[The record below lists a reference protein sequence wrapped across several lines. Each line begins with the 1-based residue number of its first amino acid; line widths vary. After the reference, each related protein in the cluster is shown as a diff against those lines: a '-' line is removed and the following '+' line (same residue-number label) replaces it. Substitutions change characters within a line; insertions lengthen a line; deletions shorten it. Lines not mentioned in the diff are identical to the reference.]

1 MAVVTV
7 TTDLNQTAGVPYT
20 VITDSSVDWSGVTNS
35 IYFFDKASKL
45 TYYKNSSGTVV
56 SLFEEGGGSDTFVT
70 GGTYSGS
77 TIILNRNDGNSV
89 DVTGVT
95 SNNISN
101 ADLTLDAN
109 RVLNLDNNTLK
120 FEGGQTYIDSGGF
133 NPLVINR
140 KGSGTLG
147 NGIDFNAYNSSNAET
162 NFARIVQVA
171 TDVTAGSEDGG
182 LWLRT
187 MIGGT
192 LRTPVILDN
201 RELLIDAQYFTDNN
215 FRVRDSGTDCLK
227 VTTSK
232 QTYIESNGFNPLV
245 INRKAQG
252 NQGNGI
258 DFNAYNSSNAEHN
271 FARVI
276 QVATDTTAG
285 SEDGGLWLRVSDNG
299 NITTKVQIESDTTE
313 VLNKTLLSKDAIVK
327 GSNNSAST
335 SGFKVTDINNN
346 SLLDI
351 RNNGTTT
358 FSATVNANAFV
369 GDGSGLTNLPS
380 GSNTFV
386 TGGTYSGSTIILN
399 RNDGNA
405 VNVTGITSSSIYTAD
420 GTLSGNRTFNLGD
433 NTLDIRPDSTNK
445 RFEFFRSANNPV
457 LDLYDAFNTR
467 VISLGKDSAGNIGNF
482 LYVNNKLEVGTGNA
496 IKLQNAGSNGSY
508 LKFSNGFNDP
518 YTQIGALIP
527 HYFLAAAGALSSH
540 KFIVGDDAVVGSE
553 KISLQS
559 DTLVKGSNNS
569 ASTSGFKVTDVNN
582 NLILDIKNDKT
593 VGIGGAVNA
602 DLTLNIKGSTNN
614 ATKGTLRCDNLAG
627 NKMFS
632 VDNAGNIE
640 APTTGLVNFGNA
652 NDESFWKLAVRS
664 NTPLVLRDAN
674 DAKLVSFAFDGNRYT
689 TNTKFGADS
698 APTARVDIKG
708 SDASASTS
716 GLKLTDS
723 NDVVLLDIKNNGT
736 TTFSATVNA
745 NAFVGDGSGL
755 TNLPSGGSTNLSVG
769 SKTSTTLD
777 IVSSDG
783 TDATVPAVTT
793 SEAGLSSAADKTKL
807 DGIEASA
814 DVTDTTNVTSA
825 GALMDSE
832 VTDLSGIK
840 AVTVS
845 TLQVKPSEGAFA
857 NGDKTKLDGIEASA
871 DVTDTANVT
880 SAGALMDS
888 EVTDLSGIKAV
899 TISTL
904 QVKPSEGAFANGDKT
919 KLDGVEASADVT
931 DTANVTSAGALMD
944 SEVTNLAQV
953 KAFDTSDY
961 ATSAQG
967 TLATNALPKGGGAMT
982 GAITTNSTF
991 DGRDVATDGTK
1002 LDGIEAS
1009 ATTDQTDS
1017 EIETAY
1023 NNQVA
1028 VATQSEAEAGTSTA
1042 VKRFTPQ
1049 RVKQAIDAL
1058 AGGGSGNAISM
1069 SVQKDSSGTINKG
1082 QVVRLAD
1089 YDVGADLTTVELADN
1104 SAGSTMP
1111 AIGVATSSI
1120 AQATTGTIIIFGKA
1134 TGLNTSSLSLGD
1146 VYVST
1151 SGNLTNTKPTGT
1163 SIVQRIGKVTRV
1175 SASVGEIIVF
1185 GGGMDNVNSSTADY
1199 CRGSKASG
1207 DLTASYSTADQ
1218 IIPITVQSEN
1228 SNTDK
1233 FTITGNGIRVTQA
1246 GRYRVNCSTTINSTN
1261 AQRANPIMKITVN
1274 NTIAVDSN
1282 NEEYQTFEH
1291 YGRNAG
1297 SSNRSSAALD
1307 IVLDL
1312 SVNDVV
1318 RIILTEGGVTSDTGV
1333 VINSTGTFLELSE
1346 MVAGVVTPVVG
1357 TTKVIV
1363 KGAMGANQTANNTIP
1378 IVEFVDSGTPA
1389 GGAIDVNGEWD
1400 NTNHR
1405 FTVGASGAGTYF
1417 IQSQIFL
1424 NNASAWSTLFLYKN
1438 GAIYSSF
1445 AGFGT
1450 AAGWDNLDGT
1460 ISIDLVVGD
1469 YIDIRIYS
1477 SANGTI
1483 DFNNWA
1489 DRQSFSITK
1498 VSGFPP
1504 PGGTDINAIHT
1515 NIANEITAV
1524 TEKTTIANIDEL
1536 IIEDSAASFIK
1547 KSIKRRTLV
1556 KPINND
1562 TASTSTLTPNID
1574 TNEQESVTALAAALT
1589 IAAPSGTAS
1598 TGMKLIIRL
1607 EDNGTA
1613 RALTWNAIYRA
1624 LGATI
1629 PTTTVA
1635 NKITYVGLVYNGTDT
1650 KWDVVAVSQEA

>member
-1 MAVVTV
+1 MAVTII
-7 TTDLNQTAGVPYT
+7 DNSYPQERGIQYT
-20 VITDSSVDWSGVTNS
+20 RITDTSSDWAAVANS
-35 IYFFDKASKL
+35 TYFYDLGDKL
-45 TYYKNSSGTVV
+45 PHYKNASGTVV
-56 SLFEEGGGSDTFVT
+56 SIFEEGGDT
-70 GGTYSGS
+70 
-77 TIILNRNDGNSV
+77 
-89 DVTGVT
+89 
-95 SNNISN
+95 
-101 ADLTLDAN
+101 
-109 RVLNLDNNTLK
+109 
-120 FEGGQTYIDSGGF
+120 
-133 NPLVINR
+133 
-140 KGSGTLG
+140 
-147 NGIDFNAYNSSNAET
+147 
-162 NFARIVQVA
+162 
-171 TDVTAGSEDGG
+171 
-182 LWLRT
+182 
-187 MIGGT
+187 
-192 LRTPVILDN
+192 
-201 RELLIDAQYFTDNN
+201 
-215 FRVRDSGTDCLK
+215 
-227 VTTSK
+227 
-232 QTYIESNGFNPLV
+232 
-245 INRKAQG
+245 
-252 NQGNGI
+252 
-258 DFNAYNSSNAEHN
+258 
-271 FARVI
+271 
-276 QVATDTTAG
+276 
-285 SEDGGLWLRVSDNG
+285 
-299 NITTKVQIESDTTE
+299 
-313 VLNKTLLSKDAIVK
+313 
-327 GSNNSAST
+327 
-335 SGFKVTDINNN
+335 
-346 SLLDI
+346 
-351 RNNGTTT
+351 
-358 FSATVNANAFV
+358 
-369 GDGSGLTNLPS
+369 
-380 GSNTFV
+380 
-386 TGGTYSGSTIILN
+386 
-399 RNDGNA
+399 
-405 VNVTGITSSSIYTAD
+405 
-420 GTLSGNRTFNLGD
+420 
-433 NTLDIRPDSTNK
+433 
-445 RFEFFRSANNPV
+445 
-457 LDLYDAFNTR
+457 
-467 VISLGKDSAGNIGNF
+467 
-482 LYVNNKLEVGTGNA
+482 
-496 IKLQNAGSNGSY
+496 
-508 LKFSNGFNDP
+508 
-518 YTQIGALIP
+518 
-527 HYFLAAAGALSSH
+527 
-540 KFIVGDDAVVGSE
+540 
-553 KISLQS
+553 
-559 DTLVKGSNNS
+559 
-569 ASTSGFKVTDVNN
+569 
-582 NLILDIKNDKT
+582 
-593 VGIGGAVNA
+593 
-602 DLTLNIKGSTNN
+602 
-614 ATKGTLRCDNLAG
+614 
-627 NKMFS
+627 
-632 VDNAGNIE
+632 
-640 APTTGLVNFGNA
+640 
-652 NDESFWKLAVRS
+652 
-664 NTPLVLRDAN
+664 
-674 DAKLVSFAFDGNRYT
+674 
-689 TNTKFGADS
+689 
-698 APTARVDIKG
+698 
-708 SDASASTS
+708 
-716 GLKLTDS
+716 
-723 NDVVLLDIKNNGT
+723 
-736 TTFSATVNA
+736 
-745 NAFVGDGSGL
+745 
-755 TNLPSGGSTNLSVG
+755 TNLSISG
-769 SKTSTTLD
+769 KTSTTLD

-807 DGIEASA
+807 DGIEA
-814 DVTDTTNVTSA
+814 
-825 GALMDSE
+825 G
-832 VTDLSGIK
+832 
-840 AVTVS
+840 
-845 TLQVKPSEGAFA
+845 
-857 NGDKTKLDGIEASA
+857 A

-888 EVTDLSGIKAV
+888 EVTNLA
-899 TISTL
+899 
-904 QVKPSEGAFANGDKT
+904 QVKAFDTSDYATSAQGTLAANALPKAGGAMTGAITTNSTFDGRDVATDGT
-919 KLDGVEASADVT
+919 KLDGIEASADVT

-967 TLATNALPKGGGAMT
+967 TLAANALPKAGGAMT

-1009 ATTDQTDS
+1009 ATADQTDS

-1028 VATQSEAEAGTSTA
+1028 VATQAEAEAGTSTA

-1082 QVVRLAD
+1082 QVVMLAD

-1111 AIGVATSSI
+1111 AIGIATSSI

-1134 TGLNTSSLSLGD
+1134 TGLDTSSLSLGD

-1291 YGRNAG
+1291 YARNAG

-1318 RIILTEGGVTSDTGV
+1318 RIILTEGGVTSDTSV

-1363 KGAMGANQTANNTIP
+1363 KGAMGANQTANNTTP

-1438 GAIYSSF
+1438 GAIYSPF

-1450 AAGWDNLDGT
+1450 AAGWDNLDG
-1460 ISIDLVVGD
+1460 IIPIDLVVGD

-1504 PGGTDINAIHT
+1504 PGGTDINAVHT
-1515 NIANEITAV
+1515 NVSGEIIAL
-1524 TEKTTIANIDEL
+1524 TEKTSVANTDEV
-1536 IIEDSAASFIK
+1536 IIEESDGTK
-1547 KSIKRRTLV
+1547 KSMKRRTFV
-1556 KPINND
+1556 API
-1562 TASTSTLTPNID
+1562 TTSVASTATLTVDADATDMAI
-1574 TNEQESVTALAAALT
+1574 VTAQAATLA
-1589 IAAPSGTAS
+1589 IAAPTGTPS
-1598 TGMKLIIRL
+1598 EGWQLFFRIK
-1607 EDNGTA
+1607 DNGTG
-1613 RALTWNAIYRA
+1613 RTINLNAIFRDFT
-1624 LGATI
+1624 GDFPSAT
-1629 PTTTVA
+1629 TAGKELYFACKYDAVS
-1635 NKITYVGLVYNGTDT
+1635 T
-1650 KWDVVAVSQEA
+1650 KWDILAWKILP